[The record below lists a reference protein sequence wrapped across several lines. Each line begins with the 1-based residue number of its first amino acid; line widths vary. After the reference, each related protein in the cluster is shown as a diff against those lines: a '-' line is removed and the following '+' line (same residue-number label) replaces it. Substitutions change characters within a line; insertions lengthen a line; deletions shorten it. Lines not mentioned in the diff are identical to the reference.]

1 MIHFAPLRIPFR
13 RRIQTACCL
22 VVCLL
27 PFILISLN
35 LIALFNPVLW
45 PIYIAYLLWVIIADT
60 KSSRTGSRTWSWV
73 RHWSVFK
80 YFREYFPASV
90 QVEGELDPS
99 QPYVFAMHPH
109 GIIGI
114 SVWANFLSD
123 HPGTFSSVCKDIKIR
138 FVTLKSN
145 FKIPFFR
152 ELLLWLGLIDA
163 DRQTLL
169 YQLNKKTSVLVMV
182 GGAEE
187 ALHARPGS
195 GELILKRRKGFV
207 RIALQA
213 GAHLVPVYGFG
224 ENELYYQLSNP
235 EGSRLRKFQEWF
247 KKLTGVALPAF
258 NGRGIMNYDY
268 GMLPHRIPLTTIIG
282 KPIAIPKIEN
292 PTDEEVEKYHQL
304 YVEHLKELF
313 EKHKTSENH
322 LKLL

>member
-1 MIHFAPLRIPFR
+1 MVHFAPLRVPLR
-13 RRIQTACCL
+13 RRVQTACCL
-22 VVCLL
+22 FICLL

-35 LIALFNPVLW
+35 LIALFNAVLW
-45 PIYIAYLLWVIIADT
+45 PFYIAYLLWIIIADS
-60 KSSRTGSRTWSWV
+60 KASRTGNRTSKWV
-73 RHWSVFK
+73 RHWAVFK

-90 QVEGELDPS
+90 RVIEELNPN
-99 QPYVFAMHPH
+99 QTYLFAMHPH

-123 HPGTFSSVCKDIKIR
+123 HPGTFSDVCKGITAR

-187 ALHARPGS
+187 ALYARPGS

-207 RIALQA
+207 RIALET

-268 GMLPHRIPLTTIIG
+268 GMLPHRIPLITIIG
-282 KPIAIPKIEN
+282 KPIAVPKIEN
-292 PTDEEVEKYHQL
+292 PTEEEVEKYHKI
-304 YVEHLKELF
+304 YIDNLKELY
-313 EKHKTSENH
+313 EQHRTSQEH